1 MKLHK
6 MQNEVIEIS
15 MNDGKSYN
23 GKGLKVN
30 VKKDKGFFVEKTIAM
45 A

>member
-30 VKKDKGFFVEKTIAM
+30 VKKKGFFVEKTIAM
-45 A
+45 AL